1 MTKEEALKL
10 LETAP
15 QSETKPAAINKVLS
29 QKQAV
34 DLIKNGIFFRF
45 HADNCV
51 LPELYEKRVWQ
62 IVKNQK
68 RPRY

>member
-34 DLIKNGIFFRF
+34 DLIKAEVVLKNARRLWWRAQLRRRRK
-45 HADNCV
+45 ADIAN
-51 LPELYEKRVWQ
+51 YE
-62 IVKNQK
+62 
-68 RPRY
+68 